1 MSTDVSSDAST
12 DRLLEERYGRTPT
25 RRFRAKLFAWIA
37 GSAVAVV
44 LVAWVVW
51 AGLDGTNATIDTQ
64 DTAHS
69 VLDEHSVEVSF
80 DVTIP
85 RGEGALCAVQALSEK
100 FAVVG
105 WKVIEVPP
113 ADVATR
119 SYTEVV
125 RTSELATTG
134 LIYDCWLE

>member
-1 MSTDVSSDAST
+1 MSTDH
-12 DRLLEERYGRTPT
+12 LLEERYGRTPS
-25 RRFRAKLFAWIA
+25 RRLRARLVAWVA

-44 LVAWVVW
+44 LIAWVVW
-51 AGLDGTNATIDTQ
+51 AGLDGTNATIGTQ
-64 DTAHS
+64 DIAHTVIDDS
-69 VLDEHSVEVSF
+69 HVEVRF
-80 DVTIP
+80 DVTLP

-113 ADVATR
+113 SDLANR
-119 SYTEVV
+119 SFTEVV

-134 LIYDCWLE
+134 LIYDCWLA